1 MQALISVYDKT
12 ALESLSRSL
21 FSNGYEII
29 ASGKTA
35 SFISSLNIPVKNI
48 SLYTGFTE
56 ILGGRV
62 KTLHPAI
69 HAGILARDNEMDQ
82 KELDKLNYH
91 KIDLVICNLYPFSQ
105 VVREPDVAMDVA
117 IENIDIGGI
126 TLIRAAAKNFERVT
140 VLCDVK
146 DYERV
151 LDEIKTYKGKT
162 TLQTRQELALKA
174 FTCTADYDDKISD
187 FFRKRFR
194 DSTYQIDLRYGM
206 NPSQKPAQIFSSNH
220 ELPFKVLNGA
230 PGYINL
236 LDALNSWQL
245 VKELKGALNI
255 PAAASFKHVSPAGV
269 GIGVP
274 FNEEDAKVFMVED
287 LLERLTPIAFAY
299 ARARGS
305 DRMSSYG
312 DFIALSDTCD
322 FITAKIISR
331 EVSDGIIAPDFT
343 QEALELLSRKKN
355 DGYCILKMDPTY
367 EPEVME
373 RKILYGLTLEQ
384 PRNKTKIDKNF
395 FSQIMSKNIELSD
408 AALSDLIIATISLKF
423 TQSNSVCYAKDGQ
436 TIGIGAG
443 QQSRIHCTRLAGDK
457 ADNWWLRHH
466 PKVLGLK
473 FKEGTKRA
481 EKINAIDAYITQ
493 EIENITDQQ
502 WCKVLKE
509 IPQELTLHEKVEW
522 NKKLNGVILSSDA
535 FFPFRDSIDRAV
547 NSGVEYI
554 AAPSGSNNDKSVI
567 DACNNYGITLVFTHE
582 RLFHH

>member
-1 MQALISVYDKT
+1 
-12 ALESLSRSL
+12 
-21 FSNGYEII
+21 
-29 ASGKTA
+29 
-35 SFISSLNIPVKNI
+35 
-48 SLYTGFTE
+48 
-56 ILGGRV
+56 
-62 KTLHPAI
+62 
-69 HAGILARDNEMDQ
+69 
-82 KELDKLNYH
+82 
-91 KIDLVICNLYPFSQ
+91 LVICNLYPFSQ